1 MNRAL
6 RCCVAVACAA
16 AAAERG
22 GCRRKPMLWL
32 HVHNAGGTSL
42 RLHAEANGEKP
53 LEPATHNWN
62 LAFDKDRTCREK
74 AELLAEQPEASFTFV
89 ERPLERSDVGCA
101 EFAYGLTLRR
111 PLDTAMSTL
120 RNNDVD
126 AAEVGALLEKAA
138 ARGLAPRDAS
148 LGFVGE
154 RYAAHALGYF
164 DNFLVRTLNGGRVF
178 REVAV
183 GALNA
188 THVDAAARVLED
200 RFDVVLKLEDSLDL
214 GPLARARGW
223 APARGATAHANAH
236 SHPPLHKNPKEAAR
250 LLGILEKH
258 TALDRALFDR
268 VRPRSPADPCVAPR
282 DGPRRD
288 ALIEAFSR
296 FPRTLPANSSCARRG
311 AAARAPEPCG
321 AAAKAPRPR
330 PPGAALRVLGLGF
343 DDASEKSLYDA
354 ACARGFVAL
363 FGHERCNLE
372 ALLPA
377 RAELVAAAH
386 DAVRGLVA
394 EASWAADVPG
404 RVFPMR
410 GLCLAGPKR
419 GRAAHCA
426 ADAWVGDVRR
436 AVDACLDAGAEALFG
451 PPFGAAAAQIL
462 DRAPDAVALHGLVA
476 PEAWAAARGDALT
489 CAFGGGDGPVDDA
502 AACLAAAASSGANA
516 SALRLRDLLV
526 RKPRTAA
533 AYAATA
539 AHARRAALAATDG
552 AARYVPVCAGE
563 RGACGVAV
571 GDALPAAK
579 LVRPGFLA
587 DFSPRAVPGARGAK
601 WRRVDGAAAGFKAPP
616 ARAVH
621 VLSTRFQLGQ
631 EHLTALLAARV
642 ALFLGVCLPSI
653 AAQTTTRFV
662 WLIFARTELWPA
674 REREAL
680 FGAVAPYPHVVV
692 LDSLPPGSNSTQP
705 RDFETVDLLRAAGL
719 DPGDPDLAVHTMVD
733 ADDALHPDAM
743 LHLRAAAAGATS
755 PASPAAAICSAN
767 AHEWRPE
774 RGRACRFGAVSFH
787 VPSEFCVTPGFTMAT
802 RLDHVNETLG
812 VRHVE
817 TRRGG
822 NWHNRTVHLKGA
834 TPLRARTVTSHGA
847 KHLADAGVPAGA
859 ACAAALS
866 KARALG
872 FFGAW
877 HARQKLAEAA
887 DVVLKSEKAVVAEQ
901 LHDSCHDGFSCK
913 HTKQSDLKSYLKSE
927 NGAPTAPHH
936 TMGRRRKRKRD
947 EKKERS
953 QEERA
958 AAATKLGKA
967 GATVADR
974 VAALAAATQCAAAA
988 DVPMPCPDPKATPLF
1003 AVHVPKTGGRAL
1015 WTAVERASGQH
1026 LCDWAPMRFGH
1037 YRSSLGFDAKTS
1049 KRSKSG
1055 PPDFGDAARFE
1066 AAVAGRERDLRKKPC
1081 LTTYETSFRS
1091 VRAFGDATPAVVTM
1105 VREPTAWRRSVVAHG
1120 AERGRHGD
1128 LDALFAAGCLG
1139 ADSCDLY
1146 ADAHYLLYGIRR
1158 PTQALL
1164 LSAEGDY
1171 PAVGAPEP
1179 AGSLAEARAH
1189 LDGAVFGLTDHF
1201 ALSECLFQFQFRGK
1215 LTKKDCDCGTGR
1227 VFGSD
1232 AQTYAS
1238 APDAK
1243 NASDAALAA
1252 LDALKAGD
1260 DADYYAYAEALFFSR
1275 VRVAERATGVRLVCD

>member
-111 PLDTAMSTL
+111 PLDTARSTL

-138 ARGLAPRDAS
+138 ARGLAPRDAA

-164 DNFLVRTLNGGRVF
+164 DNFLVRTLNGGKVF

-188 THVDAAARVLED
+188 SHVDVAARVLED
-200 RFDVVLKLEDSLDL
+200 RFDVVLKLEDSLD
-214 GPLARARGW
+214 
-223 APARGATAHANAH
+223 
-236 SHPPLHKNPKEAAR
+236 
-250 LLGILEKH
+250 
-258 TALDRALFDR
+258 
-268 VRPRSPADPCVAPR
+268 
-282 DGPRRD
+282 
-288 ALIEAFSR
+288 AFAR

-330 PPGAALRVLGLGF
+330 PPGAALRALGLGF

-363 FGHERCNLE
+363 FGHERCNVE

-377 RAELVAAAH
+377 RAELLAAAH

-404 RVFPMR
+404 RPFQMR
-410 GLCLAGPKR
+410 GLCLAGPRR

-426 ADAWVGDVRR
+426 ADAWVGDLRR

-476 PEAWAAARGDALT
+476 PEAWAAAKGDAAA
-489 CAFGGGDGPVDDA
+489 CAFGGGDAPVDDA

-526 RKPRTAA
+526 KRPRTAA

-587 DFSPRAVPGARGAK
+587 DFAPRAVPGARGAK
-601 WRRVDGAAAGFKAPP
+601 WRRVDGAATLAAPP

-662 WLIFARTELWPA
+662 WARTELWPA
-674 REREAL
+674 KEREAL
-680 FGAVAPYPHVVV
+680 LGAVAPYPHVVV

-705 RDFETVDLLRAAGL
+705 RDFATADLLRIAGV
-719 DPGDPDLAVHTMVD
+719 DPGEPDLAVHTMVD

-755 PASPAAAICSAN
+755 PASPAAVICSAA

-774 RGRACRFGAVSFH
+774 RDRACRSGAVTFH
-787 VPSEFCVTPGFTMAT
+787 VQSELCVTPGFTMAT
-802 RLDHVNETLG
+802 RLDHANETLG

-822 NWHNRTVHLKGA
+822 DWHNRTVHVKNA

-877 HARQKLAEAA
+877 HARQKLSEAA
-887 DVVLKSEKAVVAEQ
+887 DVVLKSEKAVVADQ
-901 LHDSCHDGFSCK
+901 LHARCQDGFSCK
-913 HTKQSDLKSYLKSE
+913 HTKQADLASYLKS
-927 NGAPTAPHH
+927 GDAAPKAPHH
-936 TMGRRRKRKRD
+936 TMGRRRRRKRD
-947 EKKERS
+947 EKRERS
-953 QEERA
+953 EEQRA
-958 AAATKLGKA
+958 AAAATLGEA

-1049 KRSKSG
+1049 TRSPKG

-1066 AAVAGRERDLRKKPC
+1066 AAVAGRARDLRKKPC

-1215 LTKKDCDCGTGR
+1215 LAKKDCDCGTGR

-1232 AQTYAS
+1232 ARTYAS

-1275 VRVAERATGVRLVCD
+1275 VRVAENATGVRLVCD

>member
-111 PLDTAMSTL
+111 PLDTARSTL

-126 AAEVGALLEKAA
+126 AA
-138 ARGLAPRDAS
+138 
-148 LGFVGE
+148 E

-164 DNFLVRTLNGGRVF
+164 DNFLVRTLNGGKVF

-188 THVDAAARVLED
+188 SHVDVAARVLED
-200 RFDVVLKLEDSLDL
+200 RFDVVLKLEDSLDVGPPQARL
-214 GPLARARGW
+214 GPGPRRDGARQRPQPPAAAQEPEGGRA
-223 APARGATAHANAH
+223 APGDSGAAHGADRSSTACG
-236 SHPPLHKNPKEAAR
+236 E
-250 LLGILEKH
+250 
-258 TALDRALFDR
+258 
-268 VRPRSPADPCVAPR
+268 PADPCVAPR

-288 ALIEAFSR
+288 ALIEAFAR
-296 FPRTLPANSSCARRG
+296 FPGPCRRTRPAR
-311 AAARAPEPCG
+311 AARQRREPRRR
-321 AAAKAPRPR
+321 ASEARA
-330 PPGAALRVLGLGF
+330 PPGAALRALGLGF

-363 FGHERCNLE
+363 FGHERCNVG
-372 ALLPA
+372 AAP
-377 RAELVAAAH
+377 AELRAAH

-404 RVFPMR
+404 RPFQMR
-410 GLCLAGPKR
+410 GLCLAGPRR

-426 ADAWVGDVRR
+426 ADAWVGDLRR

-476 PEAWAAARGDALT
+476 PEAWAAAKGDAR
-489 CAFGGGDGPVDDA
+489 AARSA
-502 AACLAAAASSGANA
+502 AATRHDDP
-516 SALRLRDLLV
+516 LRLGHLRADQG
-526 RKPRTAA
+526 RKRVIQ
-533 AYAATA
+533 
-539 AHARRAALAATDG
+539 RR
-552 AARYVPVCAGE
+552 
-563 RGACGVAV
+563 
-571 GDALPAAK
+571 
-579 LVRPGFLA
+579 FN
-587 DFSPRAVPGARGAK
+587 
-601 WRRVDGAAAGFKAPP
+601 
-616 ARAVH
+616 
-621 VLSTRFQLGQ
+621 
-631 EHLTALLAARV
+631 
-642 ALFLGVCLPSI
+642 
-653 AAQTTTRFV
+653 
-662 WLIFARTELWPA
+662 ARTELWPA
-674 REREAL
+674 KEREAL
-680 FGAVAPYPHVVV
+680 LGAVAPYPHVVV

-705 RDFETVDLLRAAGL
+705 RDFATADLLRIAGV
-719 DPGDPDLAVHTMVD
+719 DPGEPDLAVHTMVD

-755 PASPAAAICSAN
+755 PASPAAVICSAA

-774 RGRACRFGAVSFH
+774 RDRACRSGAVTLH
-787 VPSEFCVTPGFTMAT
+787 VQSELCVTPGFTMAT
-802 RLDHVNETLG
+802 RLDHANETLG

-822 NWHNRTVHLKGA
+822 DWHNRTVHVKNA

-877 HARQKLAEAA
+877 HARQKLSEAA
-887 DVVLKSEKAVVAEQ
+887 DVVLKSEKAVVADQ
-901 LHDSCHDGFSCK
+901 LHARCQDGFSCK
-913 HTKQSDLKSYLKSE
+913 HTKQADLASYLKS
-927 NGAPTAPHH
+927 GDAAPKAPHH
-936 TMGRRRKRKRD
+936 TMGRRRRRKRD
-947 EKKERS
+947 EKRERS
-953 QEERA
+953 EEQRA
-958 AAATKLGKA
+958 AAAATLGEA

-1049 KRSKSG
+1049 TRSPKG

-1066 AAVAGRERDLRKKPC
+1066 AAVAGRARDLRKKPC

-1215 LTKKDCDCGTGR
+1215 LAKKDCDCGTGR

-1232 AQTYAS
+1232 ARTYAS

-1275 VRVAERATGVRLVCD
+1275 VRVAENATGVRLVCD

>member
-101 EFAYGLTLRR
+101 EFASARSSRR
-111 PLDTAMSTL
+111 RRRGPRAS
-120 RNNDVD
+120 
-126 AAEVGALLEKAA
+126 GA
-138 ARGLAPRDAS
+138 
-148 LGFVGE
+148 GFGRRR

-164 DNFLVRTLNGGRVF
+164 DNFLVRTLNGGKVF

-188 THVDAAARVLED
+188 SHVDVAARVLED
-200 RFDVVLKLEDSLDL
+200 RFDVVLKLEDSLDV
-214 GPLARARGW
+214 GPLARARGL

-250 LLGILEKH
+250 LLGILERH
-258 TALDRALFDR
+258 TALDRALFD
-268 VRPRSPADPCVAPR
+268 A
-282 DGPRRD
+282 
-288 ALIEAFSR
+288 
-296 FPRTLPANSSCARRG
+296 
-311 AAARAPEPCG
+311 CG
-321 AAAKAPRPR
+321 AARGPLHPRPGAGRRRAPRPR
-330 PPGAALRVLGLGF
+330 GAGGLG
-343 DDASEKSLYDA
+343 
-354 ACARGFVAL
+354 
-363 FGHERCNLE
+363 
-372 ALLPA
+372 
-377 RAELVAAAH
+377 
-386 DAVRGLVA
+386 
-394 EASWAADVPG
+394 G
-404 RVFPMR
+404 RE
-410 GLCLAGPKR
+410 
-419 GRAAHCA
+419 GRAA
-426 ADAWVGDVRR
+426 R
-436 AVDACLDAGAEALFG
+436 A
-451 PPFGAAAAQIL
+451 
-462 DRAPDAVALHGLVA
+462 
-476 PEAWAAARGDALT
+476 
-489 CAFGGGDGPVDDA
+489 
-502 AACLAAAASSGANA
+502 LAAAAPSATRRVPRGRGVERPNA

-526 RKPRTAA
+526 KRPRTAA

-539 AHARRAALAATDG
+539 ARSAAARRDG
-552 AARYVPVCAGE
+552 RRARYVPVCAGE
-563 RGACGVAV
+563 RA
-571 GDALPAAK
+571 PAAS
-579 LVRPGFLA
+579 RSA
-587 DFSPRAVPGARGAK
+587 TRCPRRSSCGPASSRTSRRARSQARGG
-601 WRRVDGAAAGFKAPP
+601 GAASARGLAAP
-616 ARAVH
+616 AVH

-662 WLIFARTELWPA
+662 WARTELWPA
-674 REREAL
+674 KEREAL
-680 FGAVAPYPHVVV
+680 LGAVAPYPHVVV

-705 RDFETVDLLRAAGL
+705 RDFSTADLLRIAGV
-719 DPGDPDLAVHTMVD
+719 DPGEPDLAVHTMVD

-755 PASPAAAICSAN
+755 PASPAAVICSAA

-774 RGRACRFGAVSFH
+774 RDRACRSGAVTFH
-787 VPSEFCVTPGFTMAT
+787 VQSELCVTPGFTMAT
-802 RLDHVNETLG
+802 RLDHANETLG

-822 NWHNRTVHLKGA
+822 DWHNRTVHVKNA
-834 TPLRARTVTSHGA
+834 TPLRART
-847 KHLADAGVPAGA
+847 
-859 ACAAALS
+859 
-866 KARALG
+866 ARALG

-877 HARQKLAEAA
+877 HARQKLSEAA
-887 DVVLKSEKAVVAEQ
+887 DVVLKSEKAVVADQ
-901 LHDSCHDGFSCK
+901 LHARCQDGFSCK
-913 HTKQSDLKSYLKSE
+913 HTKQADLASYLKS
-927 NGAPTAPHH
+927 GDAAPKAPHH
-936 TMGRRRKRKRD
+936 TMGRRRRRKRD
-947 EKKERS
+947 AKRERS
-953 QEERA
+953 EEQRA
-958 AAATKLGKA
+958 AAAATLGEA

-1003 AVHVPKTGGRAL
+1003 AVHVPKTGGRGL

-1049 KRSKSG
+1049 TRSPKG

-1066 AAVAGRERDLRKKPC
+1066 AAVAGRARDLRKKPC

-1215 LTKKDCDCGTGR
+1215 LAKKDCDCGTGR

-1232 AQTYAS
+1232 ARTYAS

-1243 NASDAALAA
+1243 RSALAA

-1260 DADYYAYAEALFFSR
+1260 DADYAYAEALFFSR
-1275 VRVAERATGVRLVCD
+1275 VRVAENATGVRLVCD